1 MLKNLVHSEILYT
14 STNLFGW
21 IHWTRFMKYN
31 EKICSIDMFLVGTI
45 FISRIHVQE
54 WPFIREINLKDY
66 VVRHILTSLFSVN
79 QLNQGRIPC
88 LLHTFYDTNIFIVIE
103 IFISTC
109 IIHIRCA
116 YPLQTDNSLLRIFF
130 LELTDYILTILHF
143 TGT

>member
-1 MLKNLVHSEILYT
+1 MNTFQINFT
-14 STNLFGW
+14 
-21 IHWTRFMKYN
+21 KYN
-31 EKICSIDMFLVGTI
+31 KNICSISMFIVGTI

-116 YPLQTDNSLLRIFF
+116 YPLHTDNSLLRIFF
-130 LELTDYILTILHF
+130 LELTDYTPLRYCILQEPKNGLKSY
-143 TGT
+143 

>member
-1 MLKNLVHSEILYT
+1 MYT
-14 STNLFGW
+14 QKYHTLLQICLGEYISNRR
-21 IHWTRFMKYN
+21 TRFMKYN
-31 EKICSIDMFLVGTI
+31 EKICSIGMFLVGTI

-88 LLHTFYDTNIFIVIE
+88 LLRTFYDTNIFIVIE

-109 IIHIRCA
+109 IMHIRCA
-116 YPLQTDNSLLRIFF
+116 YSLQTDNCL
-130 LELTDYILTILHF
+130 
-143 TGT
+143 